1 MISMLTLLNVQ
12 DFLQKAI
19 KGEAQLSPNFLDQ
32 FIEACHTSVRKQMKR
47 SDEAWR
53 LRMSGL
59 GRPLCQQM
67 LDKKGV
73 QENMEYNAVL
83 RFLFGDITE
92 AILML
97 IMRQAGV
104 NVIDAQKPCS
114 LEIAGHTVLG
124 TLDVIIEENGE
135 TNVWDIKSASDWAF
149 KNKYAQG
156 YEKLLE
162 EDPFGYIMQG
172 YLYSEASGYPFGG
185 WIVVNKSSGEVL
197 QVEVPSWRDDKAAY
211 LKDAERRVKYLMNPH
226 SNFVKGYTAQAET
239 VKTKDKVVPTGNKLM
254 PKECGFCGYRQHCWP
269 KAVLHDKVTSRAKFP
284 PKVWYTSL
292 KSERV

>member
-1 MISMLTLLNVQ
+1 MLTLLNVQ

-32 FIEACHTSVRKQMKR
+32 FIEDCHTSVRKQMKR

-135 TNVWDIKSASDWAF
+135 TKVWDIKSASDWAF

-226 SNFVKGYTAQAET
+226 SNFV
-239 VKTKDKVVPTGNKLM
+239 
-254 PKECGFCGYRQHCWP
+254 
-269 KAVLHDKVTSRAKFP
+269 
-284 PKVWYTSL
+284 
-292 KSERV
+292 